1 MHRYTLRSSL
11 SLLTIAAASL
21 GAQTQSPLPYP
32 SAARGSQV
40 DVYHGVSIADPYRW
54 LEDTDSPETKA
65 WVEAENKLS
74 DSYLATIPE
83 RPAIKN
89 RLTQIWNFARYGAPF
104 KEGGRYFYFG
114 NSGLQNQSVL
124 YVQDGRN
131 APARVLLDP
140 NVLSQDGTVALSGQ
154 APSHDGH
161 YLAYS
166 LSTSGSDWKELHV
179 RDVNNARDLP
189 DTLKWVKFSGCPGR
203 RTTGASSTRATT
215 SRRPATR

>member
-40 DVYHGVSIADPYRW
+40 DVYHGLSFPDPSRW

-74 DSYLATIPE
+74 DSYLASIPE

-89 RLTQIWNFARYGAPF
+89 RLTQIWNFARYSAPF
-104 KEGGRYFYFG
+104 KEGGRYFYYQ
-114 NSGLQNQSVL
+114 NTGLQNQNVL
-124 YVQDGRN
+124 YVQDGRG

-140 NVLSQDGTVALSGQ
+140 NGLSQDGTV
-154 APSHDGH
+154 
-161 YLAYS
+161 
-166 LSTSGSDWKELHV
+166 
-179 RDVNNARDLP
+179 
-189 DTLKWVKFSGCPGR
+189 
-203 RTTGASSTRATT
+203 
-215 SRRPATR
+215 